1 MATGAPGATGVP
13 GEELVITRVF
23 DAPRELVFAA
33 WTDPRHVAQ
42 WWGPQGWTTPV
53 CEIDLRPGGV
63 WRYGIRSAEGQ
74 ESWSEAVY
82 REIDPPQRLVYADT
96 FTDAQWHPLEGMPRM
111 LVTVTFEAL
120 GGPQGHG
127 GPQGRTRLT
136 IRTRPATPAELRALL
151 DMGIV
156 QGLNEALDR
165 LAAHLAPS

>member
-1 MATGAPGATGVP
+1 MP

-63 WRYGIRSAEGQ
+63 WRYGMRSAEGQ

-96 FTDAQWHPLEGMPRM
+96 FTDAQGRPLEGMPRM

-127 GPQGRTRLT
+127 APQGRTRLT